1 MLISIAIPSTKV
13 FNIPL
18 GGNCLLEMWKNV
30 EYDSTRNQAAHIVKH
45 MLWVALISAD
55 TKNANLNIS
64 QIHSLLSI
72 FIVIILDQTTTFS
85 HWDYGEHLLRVKRNQ
100 SQSKNC
106 LISFVASY
114 WLSDKVLTCPRRP
127 HSVLTMLVSLFLA
140 HDSFFFNPLCVIS
153 Q

>member
-1 MLISIAIPSTKV
+1 MLISIVIPSTKV
-13 FNIPL
+13 FNIPS

-45 MLWVALISAD
+45 MLWFALISAG

-85 HWDYGEHLLRVKRNQ
+85 H
-100 SQSKNC
+100 
-106 LISFVASY
+106 
-114 WLSDKVLTCPRRP
+114 
-127 HSVLTMLVSLFLA
+127 
-140 HDSFFFNPLCVIS
+140 
-153 Q
+153 

>member
-85 HWDYGEHLLRVKRNQ
+85 H
-100 SQSKNC
+100 
-106 LISFVASY
+106 
-114 WLSDKVLTCPRRP
+114 
-127 HSVLTMLVSLFLA
+127 
-140 HDSFFFNPLCVIS
+140 
-153 Q
+153 